1 MHAAA
6 RNAVLLRMKS
16 NNKVASVIILLLFT
30 GGTAIANDEAA
41 FSRIGN
47 YVEAYEQMAAFD
59 GVVMISAGD
68 EIVYRRAFGKA
79 DYSHDIPMTPD
90 AVFRI
95 ASLSKQVTQAAI
107 GRLIDNGA
115 LGLDST
121 LAEFLPGFRRA
132 RDITIRQLIDHSAG
146 IAHTNRLDWMDMRL
160 TYTLDEIV
168 ERLSRE
174 PLLFEPG
181 EDRQYS
187 NGGYALLARIIEIA
201 SGMSYAEFIDAEFTR
216 QGFPTL
222 GHEDAYAVV
231 PGMVTRYAPGPEYGE
246 RVLADTYMTVN
257 RIGGGSLHAS
267 AGDVLRFFRAS
278 FRGDLLSPETTAALF
293 PEPDDGDIQITGRS
307 PGALAQVYL
316 DFEEGLT
323 VVTLSS
329 NSAWPGSFNS
339 DVVALFRGEDASL
352 TAFSISNSP
361 VTGAE
366 RAVVTGEFVA
376 DRFGWEWTIVPQGVD
391 QFAIRRNELHTAFV
405 RTTDGEFHVP
415 IYDWLCRFGDYGMEF
430 ECRQRD
436 PDADIRFRFTRR

>member
-1 MHAAA
+1 
-6 RNAVLLRMKS
+6 
-16 NNKVASVIILLLFT
+16 
-30 GGTAIANDEAA
+30 
-41 FSRIGN
+41 
-47 YVEAYEQMAAFD
+47 MAAFD
-59 GVVMISAGD
+59 GVVMISVGD
-68 EIVYRRAFGKA
+68 ATVYRQAFGKA

-95 ASLSKQVTQAAI
+95 ASLSKQVTQAAV
-107 GRLIDNGA
+107 GRLVDRGA
-115 LGLDST
+115 FGLDTT

-132 RDITIRQLIDHSAG
+132 RDITIRQLIDHTAG
-146 IAHTNRLDWMDMRL
+146 LAHTNRLDWMDMRL

-168 ERLSRE
+168 DRLRRE

-201 SGMSYAEFIDAEFTR
+201 SDMSYAEFIDTEFTR

-231 PGMVTRYAPGPEYGE
+231 PGMVTRYGPGPVYGE

-257 RIGGGSLHAS
+257 RIGGGSLYAS
-267 AGDVLRFFRAS
+267 ANDVSRFFRAS
-278 FRGDLLSPETTAALF
+278 FGGDLVSPEMTAALF
-293 PEPDDGDIQITGRS
+293 PEPEDGDIQITGRS

-316 DFEEGLT
+316 DFDEDLA
-323 VVTLSS
+323 VITLSS

-352 TAFSISNSP
+352 TGFSVDDAPI
-361 VTGAE
+361 TDAE
-366 RAVVTGEFVA
+366 RAAVTGDFVA
-376 DRFGWEWTIVPQGVD
+376 DRFGWEWTIVPQGD

-405 RTTDGEFHVP
+405 RTTEGEFHAP
-415 IYDWLCRFGDYGMEF
+415 IYDWLCRYSDYGMEF